1 MTSGDLFPSAGDG
14 SEGSDEP
21 QRLATPDLEDAGE
34 ILQRWGWERDL
45 RLSKY
50 AYIYIFILTYF
61 NIYICIYMC
70 VLWVSNIY
78 IYILYGFQRPNYM
91 GLKWFEP
98 SWFSKVIP
106 NMVLKEPPFGVSTSQ
121 TCVVVV
127 NLGWWSILCI
137 NYGFWLVRMVNLG
150 Q

>member
-78 IYILYGFQRPNYM
+78 IYYM
-91 GLKWFEP
+91 GFKDPTIW
-98 SWFSKVIP
+98 V
-106 NMVLKEPPFGVSTSQ
+106 
-121 TCVVVV
+121 
-127 NLGWWSILCI
+127 
-137 NYGFWLVRMVNLG
+137 
-150 Q
+150 